1 MIQNTA
7 KHYAL
12 KIADTNTLNPEK
24 LSSMLILILTH
35 IVAKD
40 PFTRG

>member
-24 LSSMLILILTH
+24 LSSMLILTH